1 MNEPESQGRQ
11 EARSCLKGSP
21 VIRSLAARIAV
32 VPLAELAGADGT
44 PRPWF
49 RVGASDAFAAARA
62 RNPGRPRDELSPAG
76 APEYNRLV
84 AEAVLACRAE
94 IRAAV
99 ASLTVPP
106 GTSPEAAEVTRVLF
120 WMEPGAL
127 EAAVGSPQA
136 ILLCDGCYQAATGL
150 IAECEDGCPHDPGH
164 VGLCLRDGPDDCQWC
179 GQTDRLREVP
189 RSGILHLLPAV
200 GEEDEGLWWLRFTDG
215 AQGPYR
221 SRREAWD
228 AWHASAPVGEGG
240 DRA

>member
-11 EARSCLKGSP
+11 EARSRLKGST
-21 VIRSLAARIAV
+21 VIRSLAARVAV

-49 RVGASDAFAAARA
+49 SAGASDAFAAARA
-62 RNPGRPRDELSPAG
+62 RDPGGPLGEPSPAG
-76 APEYNRLV
+76 APEYNGLV

-106 GTSPEAAEVTRVLF
+106 GTSPEAAEVTRVLI

-127 EAAVGSPQA
+127 EAVASSSQA

-150 IAECEDGCPHDPGH
+150 IAQCEDGCPRDPGH
-164 VGLCLRDGPDDCQWC
+164 AGLCLRDGPDDCLWC
-179 GQTDRLREVP
+179 GQADRLREVP
-189 RSGILHLLPAV
+189 RSGIVHLLPTV
-200 GEEDEGLWWLRFTDG
+200 GEENEGLWWLRFTDG

-221 SRREAWD
+221 SRQEAWD
-228 AWHASAPVGEGG
+228 AWHASAPAGEGG

>member
-11 EARSCLKGSP
+11 EARGRLKGSP
-21 VIRSLAARIAV
+21 VIRSLAARVAV

-49 RVGASDAFAAARA
+49 TAGASDAFAAARA
-62 RNPGRPRDELSPAG
+62 RNPGDHLGEPSPAG
-76 APEYNRLV
+76 APEYNGLV

-127 EAAVGSPQA
+127 EAVAGSPQA

-150 IAECEDGCPHDPGH
+150 IAECADGCPRDLYHA
-164 VGLCLRDGPDDCQWC
+164 GLCLRDGPDDCQWC
-179 GQTDRLREVP
+179 GQADRLREVP
-189 RSGILHLLPAV
+189 RSRITRLLPVV
-200 GEEDEGLWWLRFTDG
+200 GEEDGSLWWLRFTDG
-215 AQGPYR
+215 AQGRYR
-221 SRREAWD
+221 SRQEAWD
-228 AWHASAPVGEGG
+228 AWHAGAPVVEGG
-240 DRA
+240 DRP

>member
-1 MNEPESQGRQ
+1 MNESESRGR
-11 EARSCLKGSP
+11 EGALGRLKGSP
-21 VIRSLAARIAV
+21 VIRLLAARVAV
-32 VPLAELAGADGT
+32 VPLAELAGADGN

-49 RVGASDAFAAARA
+49 RTGASDAFAAAGA
-62 RNPGRPRDELSPAG
+62 RTPGRPGDEPSPAG

-127 EAAVGSPQA
+127 EAIASSPQA

-150 IAECEDGCPHDPGH
+150 IAECEDGCPRNLDHS
-164 VGLCLRDGPDDCQWC
+164 GLCLRDGPEDCQWC

-189 RSGILHLLPAV
+189 QSSIAHLLPTV
-200 GEEDEGLWWLRFTDG
+200 GEEDGSLWWLRFTDG
-215 AQGPYR
+215 AQGPYS
-221 SRREAWD
+221 SRQEAWD
-228 AWHASAPVGEGG
+228 AWHARAPAGAGG

>member
-1 MNEPESQGRQ
+1 MNQPESQGR
-11 EARSCLKGSP
+11 EGARDRLKGSP
-21 VIRSLAARIAV
+21 VIRLLAARVAV
-32 VPLAELAGADGT
+32 VPLAELAGADGA

-62 RNPGRPRDELSPAG
+62 RTPGCPGDEPSPAG

-106 GTSPEAAEVTRVLF
+106 GTSPEAAEVTWALF
-120 WMEPGAL
+120 WMAPGAL
-127 EAAVGSPQA
+127 EAIAGGPQA
-136 ILLCDGCYQAATGL
+136 LLLCDGCYQAATGE
-150 IAECEDGCPHDPGH
+150 IAVCEDGCPRDLDHA
-164 VGLCLRDGPDDCQWC
+164 GLCLREGPDDCQWC
-179 GQTDRLREVP
+179 GQADRLREVP
-189 RSGILHLLPAV
+189 RSGILHLLPTV
-200 GEEDEGLWWLRFTDG
+200 GEEDGSLWWLRFTDG

-221 SRREAWD
+221 SRQEAWD
-228 AWHASAPVGEGG
+228 AWHAGPPGGEGG